1 MSFIGQLL
9 YGADHTPI
17 DDPRIQNVIIKPQ
30 PVDTRSPFERIRDN
44 YDNLHTKYSDRRVQ
58 LERQL
63 EQMKTDLSECE
74 AIILSLEAGRQA
86 LNNQIVER
94 GLLGNDAILKGI
106 NDRKD

>member
-17 DDPRIQNVIIKPQ
+17 DDPRVQNVIRPQ

-44 YDNLHTKYSDRRVQ
+44 YDLLHQKYSDRRTQ

-94 GLLGNDAILKGI
+94 GLLGNDSIIRGI
-106 NDRKD
+106 EEQKD